1 MQKLANE
8 AKVNVALFL
17 LSMQLHNTV
26 ASLQCM
32 RDRDYIRHSGHGVQL
47 QGLVPLKKTE
57 LLDDNY
63 SQVIYKTMVVPEQQL
78 LIQY

>member
-1 MQKLANE
+1 MPSRDF
-8 AKVNVALFL
+8 NVWRLIICYTSGL
-17 LSMQLHNTV
+17 
-26 ASLQCM
+26 
-32 RDRDYIRHSGHGVQL
+32 IRHRGHGVQL

>member
-1 MQKLANE
+1 METHN
-8 AKVNVALFL
+8 L
-17 LSMQLHNTV
+17 LH
-26 ASLQCM
+26 
-32 RDRDYIRHSGHGVQL
+32 IRAYKAQRAWGAIK
-47 QGLVPLKKTE
+47 GLVPLKKTE